1 MQSLALLLLA
11 ANGAYS
17 IGERC
22 LSGYLCQ
29 QIFFQTTTPVLLQFL
44 KLGTYDLHANVQI
57 TVEQIFERLILKF
70 LAIFFQTTPS
80 VFVRFSRNL
89 AHMIYVPLC
98 KKLGEIFKF
107 RFK

>member
-22 LSGYLCQ
+22 LSGYLCR

-70 LAIFFQTTPS
+70 FFQTTPS
-80 VFVRFSRNL
+80 VFVRFSQNL
-89 AHMIYVPLC
+89 AHIIYVPLC
-98 KKLGEIFKF
+98 QKLGEIFKF